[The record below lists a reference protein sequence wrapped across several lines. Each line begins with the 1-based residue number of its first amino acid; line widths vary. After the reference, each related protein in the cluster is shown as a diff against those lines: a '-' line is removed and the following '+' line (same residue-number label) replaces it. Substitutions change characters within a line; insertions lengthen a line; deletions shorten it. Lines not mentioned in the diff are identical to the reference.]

1 MIKFDPTALRV
12 EYAALSHIT
21 TALKGSM
28 RLVELD
34 DDGNDKETRHKIPF
48 AVARSWKEEY
58 KVTKYLVPIP
68 VAVVY
73 YGDMVVYVEKGPVMP
88 EYMREDP
95 ENYGSLFGDK
105 PFTARVEECVHHM
118 QTMQANGEWHTDG
131 FSVYDMPTDLELA
144 FEQHGTA
151 LTADHKFRSLSVDII
166 KFSELGLISNVKNP
180 SSHTVVCIKN
190 EAGKVFATPPI
201 FKNIADMRQSD
212 MKVKKAKK
220 DETPTND
227 QLYRLDLIDKNFD
240 VNLEFALAA
249 GNTVGRN
256 YGYKAV
262 GPLRLEKLML
272 ALTTVNLPNIKQ
284 SVRTTFPVGMSF
296 LQAYAWLTGMINQ
309 SSDMQTLIEMRA
321 LIKTLCTKGIFKKN
335 VIERVF
341 RKDEHGKVQFDKPE
355 MVSLED
361 LKDLAKNQSDTTR
374 RSIIDSVIREKKD
387 KKSRGTDATGMD
399 VSD

>member
-1 MIKFDPTALRV
+1 MIKFNPELLRV

-28 RLVELD
+28 RLVTKD
-34 DDGNDKETRHKIPF
+34 DEGNDVETRYPIPF

-73 YGDMVVYVEKGPVMP
+73 YGDMVIMVEKGPVLP

-105 PFTARVEECVHHM
+105 PFTARVEESVDHIQKM
-118 QTMQANGEWHTDG
+118 TAVGNWQTDG
-131 FSVYDMPTDLELA
+131 FSVYKMPDDLELE
-144 FEQHGTA
+144 FERAGVP
-151 LTADHKFRSLSVDII
+151 LTADHKFRALTVDIV
-166 KFSELGLISNVKNP
+166 KFSELGMISNVKNP
-180 SSHTVVCIKN
+180 GAHTIVCVAN
-190 EAGKVFATPPI
+190 QAGKVFATPPI
-201 FKNIADMRQSD
+201 FKNIAEMRQND
-212 MKVKKAKK
+212 LKVKKAKK
-220 DETPTND
+220 DEVQTEE
-227 QLYRLDLIDKNFD
+227 QLYRLDLINKNFD

-284 SVRTTFPVGMSF
+284 SVRTTFPTGMTF
-296 LQAYAWLTGMINQ
+296 LQAYAWLTGLLSMTDDLTKIV
-309 SSDMQTLIEMRA
+309 EMRA

-341 RKDEHGKVQFDKPE
+341 RKDEHGKVVFDKPE
-355 MVSLED
+355 LVSMED
-361 LKDLAKNQSDTTR
+361 LKERAANQSDAVRRGIIDQILREKTTR
-374 RSIIDSVIREKKD
+374 GSKD
-387 KKSRGTDATGMD
+387 DATGMD
-399 VSD
+399 IDE